1 MNQINKQM
9 NQINKQPASLEAV
22 GAITLLRLY
31 STELQELKRR
41 TSSLQ
46 FIDAY
51 CSTFRSSPEDKL
63 QSKIEFLNNNGTPE
77 SFFTKMMPLGS
88 KECVFRLARSVLDR
102 ILIDENKD
110 QWFSFTINTQES
122 WIIVQVREVMVFN
135 GPGLVS

>member
-1 MNQINKQM
+1 MVM
-9 NQINKQPASLEAV
+9 DEFHGLFEST
-22 GAITLLRLY
+22 ITLLRLY
-31 STELQELKRR
+31 SSELQELKRR
-41 TSSLQ
+41 TSNLQ

-51 CSTFRSSPEDKL
+51 CSTFKSSPEDKP
-63 QSKIEFLNNNGTPE
+63 QNKIEFLNNEGAPE

-122 WIIVQVREVMVFN
+122 WVIVQVREMVVFS